1 MQHALPNPRQAIAI
15 PLLTLVMGAAGGATV
30 AALIAGEAGVP
41 LPSAKT
47 ANLSSGPSQARPV
60 EGAAVSSMTFGSQ
73 TIGLSEKAAD
83 PSLTWPSVPPGL
95 SEKSTDPGITR

>member
-1 MQHALPNPRQAIAI
+1 
-15 PLLTLVMGAAGGATV
+15 
-30 AALIAGEAGVP
+30 
-41 LPSAKT
+41 
-47 ANLSSGPSQARPV
+47 V

-73 TIGLSEKAAD
+73 TIGLSEKSTD